1 MSALRHLLLGAL
13 ALAVVCPAVPG
24 HAQGQGGDVAS
35 GSILRSRKATP
46 TPKPAEKK
54 PAQPQ
59 AKPAGDAKKPQ
70 AQSGAVSPRT
80 NANNRPTTGT
90 AGRPGQPQGRQ
101 AAAKTGGGP
110 TSTGQVKQVTP
121 GLLDS
126 VRPQRVV
133 MYDEAELAARPGV
146 IILNERRFE
155 TEKSLIERDGSR
167 ETLEPIARPL

>member
-1 MSALRHLLLGAL
+1 MSALKHLLFGGL
-13 ALAVVCPAVPG
+13 ALAVVCAAVPV
-24 HAQGQGGDVAS
+24 HAQGQPGTVES

-46 TPKPAEKK
+46 TPKPAAKK
-54 PAQPQ
+54 SDQQ
-59 AKPAGDAKKPQ
+59 AKPASPAKKPQ

-80 NANNRPTTGT
+80 TANNRPTTGT
-90 AGRPGQPQGRQ
+90 AGRQGQPQGRQ
-101 AAAKTGGGP
+101 AAAKAGGSP
-110 TSTGQVKQVTP
+110 TTTGQVKQVTP

>member
-1 MSALRHLLLGAL
+1 MSALKHLLFGGL
-13 ALAVVCPAVPG
+13 ALAVVCAAAPV
-24 HAQGQGGDVAS
+24 HAQGQPGTVES

-54 PAQPQ
+54 PEQDKAKQ
-59 AKPAGDAKKPQ
+59 AAPAKKPQ

-101 AAAKTGGGP
+101 AAAKAGGSP
-110 TSTGQVKQVTP
+110 TTTGQVKQVTP